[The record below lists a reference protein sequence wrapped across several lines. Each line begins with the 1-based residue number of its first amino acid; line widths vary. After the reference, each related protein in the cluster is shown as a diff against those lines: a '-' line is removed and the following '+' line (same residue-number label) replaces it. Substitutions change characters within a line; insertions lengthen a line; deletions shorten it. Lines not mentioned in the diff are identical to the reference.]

1 MRTSRLS
8 LASWAAIGGGA
19 LMILAGWLTA
29 TELGSMLTGYGLLF
43 VLSGAYLG
51 AGLAIRDRL
60 RGAAAARRRPVERQ
74 SLLGRRVF

>member
-1 MRTSRLS
+1 
-8 LASWAAIGGGA
+8 
-19 LMILAGWLTA
+19 MILAGWLTA